1 MSYLNCFDFPG
12 LKLPCLLT
20 LFLLLS
26 FVVQVMGLLQ
36 VLVYNAASKLDYQRS
51 HSEQPA
57 ANFQNQGGDEASGDA
72 KNDPPLSE
80 SNQEDIT
87 PTSDG
92 KKTVNLYNIFLKLPD
107 SDLHNLCSLL
117 GREGYYSYPSLVS
130 YTF

>member
-1 MSYLNCFDFPG
+1 
-12 LKLPCLLT
+12 
-20 LFLLLS
+20 
-26 FVVQVMGLLQ
+26 MGLLQ

-57 ANFQNQGGDEASGDA
+57 ADSQNQGGNEASGDA
-72 KNDPPLSE
+72 KKDPLLSE

-87 PTSDG
+87 PISDG

-117 GREGYYSYPSLVS
+117 GRDGYYSLSLTCFLYLLNV
-130 YTF
+130 YLFVLLAFLYDH